1 MIYVIVNKS
10 YDGVYASSDILFV
23 TTDRQIAEKEFNS
36 LKELKPNH
44 RYISDIYILYEF
56 RDMATTWEHS
66 YPRRD
71 TDKYIKEIYD
81 NSYQYEDD

>member
-1 MIYVIVNKS
+1 
-10 YDGVYASSDILFV
+10 
-23 TTDRQIAEKEFNS
+23 

-44 RYISDIYILYEF
+44 RHISDIYILYEF

-66 YPRRD
+66 YPRID

>member
-1 MIYVIVNKS
+1 MLRHQWNTNLHPPRYVGDN
-10 YDGVYASSDILFV
+10 
-23 TTDRQIAEKEFNS
+23 AEKEFNS

-66 YPRRD
+66 YPRID
-71 TDKYIKEIYD
+71 TDKYIQEIYD